1 MQLHWPAPERNKVPI
16 LEVLKRALPERG
28 VLLEVAS
35 GSGQHAAFFAEN
47 LPQWNWLPTDIDP
60 RNLASIAAYVEQA
73 SLPNLAA
80 PQRLDVRDDAWL
92 LPATSEL
99 DAIFN
104 ANMIHISPWACCEG
118 LLRGAGQRLRSGGLL
133 ILYGPFRIGGAHTA
147 PSNEAFDA
155 DLRNRDPSWGVRDLE
170 AVTQLAQSFGLQH
183 RETIAMPANNQC
195 VVFVHNR

>member
-16 LEVLKRALPERG
+16 LQVLKRALPERG
-28 VLLEVAS
+28 VLLEIAS

-47 LPQWNWLPTDIDP
+47 LPQWTWLPTDIDP
-60 RNLASIAAYVEQA
+60 RNLASIAAYVEES

-80 PQRLDVRDDAWL
+80 PQRLDVCDDAWL
-92 LPATSEL
+92 EPSTTEL

-118 LLRGAGQRLRSGGLL
+118 LLRGAGRLLRSDGQL
-133 ILYGPFRIGGAHTA
+133 ILYGPYRIGGRHTA
-147 PSNEAFDA
+147 ASNEAFDA

-170 AVTQLAQSFGLQH
+170 SVIELALSFGLQH

-195 VVFVHNR
+195 VLFVHT

>member
-1 MQLHWPAPERNKVPI
+1 MQLHWPAPERNKLPI
-16 LEVLKRALPERG
+16 LAVLKRTLPERG
-28 VLLEVAS
+28 VLLEIAS

-47 LPQWNWLPTDIDP
+47 LPQWTWLPTDVDP

-73 SLPNLAA
+73 SRPTLAA
-80 PQRLDVRDDAWL
+80 PQRLDVCDDAWL
-92 LPATSEL
+92 EPSTAQL

-118 LLRGAGQRLRSGGLL
+118 LLRGAGRRLRPGGQL

-155 DLRNRDPSWGVRDLE
+155 DLRGRDPSWGVRDLE
-170 AVTQLAQSFGLQH
+170 TVMELAQGFGLQH
-183 RETIAMPANNQC
+183 RETITMPANNQI
-195 VVFVHNR
+195 VLFVHA